1 MYKAKCFSSI
11 TNKIVHLSY
20 DFGSSEEISQI
31 FFWKYLEWK
40 SNQKFMSFTLNYLI
54 NEQTRINK
62 YGDKIFFSFVTS
74 KLWAWWIFF
83 LFVTW
88 KLKKIKKAKQACS
101 FIREFRVSTYRGR
114 IKDGNTRYH
123 ETLAEIFRLHFP
135 IWEKRFTLHY
145 PEWPYFF
152 NYTFV
157 AGMWC

>member
-11 TNKIVHLSY
+11 TNKIIHLSY

-62 YGDKIFFSFVTS
+62 YGDKIFFFICYIKIVSMVD
-74 KLWAWWIFF
+74 FF
-83 LFVTW
+83 LICHM
-88 KLKKIKKAKQACS
+88 KIEKIKKAKQACS

-157 AGMWC
+157 AGM